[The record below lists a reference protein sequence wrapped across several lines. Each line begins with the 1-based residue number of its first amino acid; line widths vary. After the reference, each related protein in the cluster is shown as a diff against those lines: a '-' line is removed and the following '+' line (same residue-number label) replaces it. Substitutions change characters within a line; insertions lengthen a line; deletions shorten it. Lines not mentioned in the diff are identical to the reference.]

1 MDKTPLELRDDL
13 IKATLPHVPF
23 DGWSMTALDA
33 AARDLGVDTGVARLA
48 FPGGEADLVEGY
60 LDYELQEFEAE
71 LQKRGLDN
79 MKIRE
84 KITTAVRLRL
94 ELAEPH
100 KEVSLRTARFLSS
113 PRHSALAARHLWRT
127 VDVMWRAAGDDATD
141 FNHYSKRAILSA
153 VYSSTFLYWLSDNS
167 EGHQDTWAF
176 LDRRISDVMQIEK
189 FKARFRKANANRPK
203 LTRFLGRLRYPAA

>member
-1 MDKTPLELRDDL
+1 
-13 IKATLPHVPF
+13 
-23 DGWSMTALDA
+23 DGWSMTALEA
-33 AARDLGVDTGVARLA
+33 AARDLGVDVGLARLA
-48 FPGGEADLVEGY
+48 FPGGDADLVEGY
-60 LDYELQEFEAE
+60 LDYELREFEAE

-100 KEVSLRTARFLSS
+100 KEVSLRTARFLSR
-113 PRHSALAARHLWRT
+113 PLNSALAARHLWRT
-127 VDVMWRAAGDDATD
+127 VDIMWRAAGDDATD

-153 VYSSTFLYWLSDNS
+153 VYSSTFLYWLNDNS
-167 EGHQDTWAF
+167 EGHHDTWDF
-176 LDRRISDVMQIEK
+176 LDRRIADVMQIEK
-189 FKARFRKANANRPK
+189 AKARFRKANANRPK